1 LDDALR
7 AWTQLSSLHDMEWR
21 LLNVVASSSVRRR
34 KATLRTLQRASS
46 MTADRAHNMLA
57 RLFDK
62 GLLRW
67 ESPSRRSLSLTFS
80 GYDILA
86 LRVLAKSLRIA
97 YLSPVVTK
105 GKESDFHVGTTAT
118 GEELLLKFYR
128 LGRVSFRS
136 VLLKR
141 DFSRSKLP
149 WVVLSSRA
157 AAREAEAYRLLER
170 CGISV
175 PPLVTVERHVL
186 VLKSISGSLLQYA
199 PHVDLSLAEKTF
211 DLLRRMYEDAGIV
224 HVDMSPFNVLIGDDG
239 SVYLIDFPQWI
250 PRSHKNARFYL
261 ERDIKNITAFFERRK
276 VTADLSQLAKWA
288 EEGSPNG
295 SPA

>member
-1 LDDALR
+1 
-7 AWTQLSSLHDMEWR
+7 MEWR
-21 LLNVVASSSVRRR
+21 LLNVVASSSIRRR

-57 RLFDK
+57 RLLDR

-67 ESPSRRSLSLTFS
+67 EGPSRRSLTLTFS

-86 LRVLAKSLRIA
+86 LRVLTKSFQIA
-97 YLSPVVTK
+97 YLSSVVAK
-105 GKESDFHVGTTAT
+105 GKESDFHVATTAT
-118 GEELLLKFYR
+118 GEELLFKFYR

-157 AAREAEAYRLLER
+157 AAKEAEAYRLLQR
-170 CGISV
+170 SGISV
-175 PPLVTVERHVL
+175 PPLLGVERHVL

-199 PHVDLSLAEKTF
+199 PRVDLSLAEKTF
-211 DLLRRMYEDAGIV
+211 DQMRRMYQDAGIV
-224 HVDMSPFNVLIGDDG
+224 HVDMSPFNVLVADDG
-239 SVYLIDFPQWI
+239 SVYLIDFPQWV
-250 PRSHKNARFYL
+250 PRSHKNARVYL
-261 ERDIKNITAFFERRK
+261 QRDLKNIIAFFERRK
-276 VTADLSQLAKWA
+276 VAADFSQLAKWA
-288 EEGSPNG
+288 EEGSPDE
-295 SPA
+295 SAA

>member
-7 AWTQLSSLHDMEWR
+7 AWTQLSSLHDTEWR
-21 LLNVVASSSVRRR
+21 ILNVVANSSIRRR
-34 KATLRTLQRASS
+34 KASLRTLQKASS

-67 ESPSRRSLSLTFS
+67 ESPSRRSLSLTFP

-86 LRVLAKSLRIA
+86 LRALAKNLQVA

-105 GKESDFHVGTTAT
+105 GKESDFHVATTTT
-118 GEELLLKFYR
+118 GEELLFKFYR

-136 VLLKR
+136 VRLKR

-157 AAREAEAYRLLER
+157 AAREAEAYRLLGR

-175 PPLVTVERHVL
+175 PPLVAVERHVL
-186 VLKSISGSLLQYA
+186 VLKNISGSLLQYA
-199 PHVDLSLAEKTF
+199 RHVDLSLAEKTF
-211 DLLRRMYEDAGIV
+211 DLMRRMYEEAGIV
-224 HVDMSPFNVLIGDDG
+224 HVDMSPFNVLVGDDG

-250 PRSHKNARFYL
+250 PRSHENVRFYL
-261 ERDIKNITAFFERRK
+261 GRDVKNMVAFFERRK
-276 VTADLSQLAKWA
+276 IAADLSQLVKWA
-288 EEGSPNG
+288 EVGTPNG
-295 SPA
+295 SAA